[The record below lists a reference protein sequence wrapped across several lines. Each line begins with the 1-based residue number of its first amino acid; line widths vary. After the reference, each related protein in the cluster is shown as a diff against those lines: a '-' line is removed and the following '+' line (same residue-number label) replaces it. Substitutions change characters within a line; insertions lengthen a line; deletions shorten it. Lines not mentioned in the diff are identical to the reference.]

1 VVLTADGR
9 GHYNTIGAIN
19 GRSASFVVDTGASMV
34 WMSSELA
41 TRLNV
46 PWLQGRKFT
55 VQTAGGSKTAYGI
68 ELESVR
74 VGNLT
79 LNKVE
84 AAVGEGEGTGDTAL
98 LGMSFLSRLNMSR
111 DGNHLILS
119 RKEGSAPAGKDTR
132 PQLTLLESSHG
143 MFATN
148 VTINGATLP
157 FVIDTG
163 ATRVSI
169 DAAMAQRLGLNYQ
182 NGTPATVFTA
192 NGPVHAWLIKFDSV
206 SIGPITLYGVDG
218 VVRES
223 GEMGIG
229 LLGMSFLNR
238 VEMHREGEAM
248 TLIKRF

>member
-1 VVLTADGR
+1 MKAAIPPTA
-9 GHYNTIGAIN
+9 
-19 GRSASFVVDTGASMV
+19 V
-34 WMSSELA
+34 
-41 TRLNV
+41 RLVAPSNA
-46 PWLQGRKFT
+46 PAPALR
-55 VQTAGGSKTAYGI
+55 
-68 ELESVR
+68 
-74 VGNLT
+74 
-79 LNKVE
+79 
-84 AAVGEGEGTGDTAL
+84 AAVT
-98 LGMSFLSRLNMSR
+98 
-111 DGNHLILS
+111 
-119 RKEGSAPAGKDTR
+119 
-132 PQLTLLESSHG
+132 
-143 MFATN
+143 
-148 VTINGATLP
+148 
-157 FVIDTG
+157 
-163 ATRVSI
+163 TRVSI